1 MPINI
6 VPVNWPGIAIEPGQ
20 AERTELRLSSNHS
33 FNTNQ
38 LQCSCHRH
46 VRVHCPPST
55 PQIAF
60 TGVCLRIDSPPGIKG
75 RGLRKRIAWN
85 RRMADDGGGGGGV
98 GCAPL
103 HIR

>member
-46 VRVHCPPST
+46 VRVHCHKSHSL
-55 PQIAF
+55 AF
-60 TGVCLRIDSPPGIKG
+60 VY
-75 RGLRKRIAWN
+75 GLIHHQ
-85 RRMADDGGGGGGV
+85 G
-98 GCAPL
+98 
-103 HIR
+103 